1 MEGSLWE
8 TASSRSN
15 VSSLTFPSEP
25 TADLAFIRNLL
36 SKKSTPLTGAAHE
49 QHKLDL
55 TKLENLAMLIQDSQ
69 ASSLSKQHE
78 KQEKKPQQWS
88 NYSAKSNSFTPPVK
102 LQSDDLIR
110 PNKKLFT
117 EECGDDD
124 ETRSIASLPSEIAF
138 DRSVNYNLDKSNFSV
153 LFNKLENSGKW
164 ETSDSPCLNPK
175 RQLFYLK
182 EKELNNS
189 PVNFNL
195 FKYGNKGGSLQQD
208 RKVFNEQEEEEEEE
222 SFKDD
227 NDEQFLNDFID
238 EMLPSVL
245 NGDNMESPN
254 EPDEIEPGDS
264 EEEVEEPPVQSKYQQ
279 DRNAYVEGLHT
290 RLLPKID
297 EVENENDD
305 SRIEEAPVQK
315 SHRRMS
321 CEKLM
326 PKLGKHNP
334 VVVQMTKTA
343 RLRVSKIKSTQ
354 QAANLQNVPVKR
366 TQPAAHTNPTP
377 GKTGDI
383 LEKRQAL
390 KSFNYNMPTK
400 SSTMK
405 SQQNNP
411 NPNVGLTASARKAA
425 PPTNTLN
432 PIKTSKSFNFH
443 SGLNVK

>member
-36 SKKSTPLTGAAHE
+36 SKKSTPLNGVAHE

-69 ASSLSKQHE
+69 TSSSSKQQE

-102 LQSDDLIR
+102 LQSEDLIR

-117 EECGDDD
+117 EECCDDD

-138 DRSVNYNLDKSNFSV
+138 DRSVNYNLDKSNFSA
-153 LFNKLENSGKW
+153 LFNKLDNSSKW

-182 EKELNNS
+182 ENELNNS

-195 FKYGNKGGSLQQD
+195 FKHGNKGNLFQQD
-208 RKVFNEQEEEEEEE
+208 REEINKQQEEQQ

-245 NGDNMESPN
+245 NADNMESQN
-254 EPDEIEPGDS
+254 EPDEFEPSDS
-264 EEEVEEPPVQSKYQQ
+264 EEELEEPPVQSKYQL

-305 SRIEEAPVQK
+305 SRIEEALVQK
-315 SHRRMS
+315 SQRRMS
-321 CEKLM
+321 CDKLM

-334 VVVQMTKTA
+334 VVVQMTKTT

-366 TQPAAHTNPTP
+366 TQPTTHNNQTLN
-377 GKTGDI
+377 KTGE
-383 LEKRQAL
+383 LPEKRQAL
-390 KSFNYNMPTK
+390 KTFNYNMPTK
-400 SSTMK
+400 SSSMK
-405 SQQNNP
+405 SHQNNP
-411 NPNVGLTASARKAA
+411 NPNVGLTASAKKAA

-432 PIKTSKSFNFH
+432 PIKTSKSFNSH
-443 SGLNVK
+443 SSLNVK